1 MFFLCHIHINDGN
14 KMLGKKPS
22 KLYLN
27 TFQKWRTIKIF
38 CFKFHKN
45 QWLNEKFSNKKL
57 GINTMVSS
65 TTHHFYQNWLENKSM
80 INFSEEPYGQ

>member
-1 MFFLCHIHINDGN
+1 MAIKCWE
-14 KMLGKKPS
+14 KTS
-22 KLYLN
+22 KLYLH

-38 CFKFHKN
+38 CVKFDKN

-65 TTHHFYQNWLENKSM
+65 TTQYFYQNWLENKSM